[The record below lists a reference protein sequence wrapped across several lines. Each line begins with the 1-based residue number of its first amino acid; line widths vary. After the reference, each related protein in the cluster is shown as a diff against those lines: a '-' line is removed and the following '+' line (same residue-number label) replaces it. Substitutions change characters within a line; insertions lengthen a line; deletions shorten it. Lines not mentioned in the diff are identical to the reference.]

1 MKSTILREIDYPES
15 DGKPMAETPL
25 HMPVMWNT
33 IQTLIDWYADDPKGE
48 WIKTKLRGFR
58 LRDGEYEEIAAID
71 GRLPSKVLG
80 LHLEAVGEELR
91 LWDPKTQKYLLTPDE
106 KLAKTQRQLL
116 ETLDD
121 AKKQRE

>member
-1 MKSTILREIDYPES
+1 MSISTLREIDYPES

-25 HMPVMWNT
+25 HMLVMWNT
-33 IQTLIDWYADDPKGE
+33 IQTLIDWYADDLKVPEYFLFDPKGE

-58 LRDGEYEEIAAID
+58 LRDGEYEEIEAVD

-80 LHLEAVGEELR
+80 LHLEAVGDELR

-106 KLAKTQRQLL
+106 QLARTR
-116 ETLDD
+116 
-121 AKKQRE
+121 RELG